1 LSEQCPSR
9 PRRRAFDW
17 STATI
22 AALAQV
28 SRRLDRTVEAPAAD
42 QAAAPAPETAG

>member
-1 LSEQCPSR
+1 LQG
-9 PRRRAFDW
+9 
-17 STATI
+17 TAAVNGEI
-22 AALAQV
+22 FNKSLVIEPNVQFEGV